1 MKKIFFLA
9 FACRPDSG
17 SEDAVG
23 WNWILQASKFFD
35 VSVVTKEEFKTDIEK
50 YNINIK
56 FYYVESL
63 EKWHKISIYYEY
75 YRWQKKAYEFIK
87 ELCENEKFDY
97 LWYITFG
104 NIILPSYVYRI
115 KVPLIWGPVGGTDE
129 IDKNFEKR
137 LSFKEKFPVQ
147 YIRKIILRT
156 LRFNHIYKKM
166 CSKSSIIILRTEET
180 LKYIPD
186 KDKSKIIYHLET
198 AFDKNDVLKFVDRK
212 KVHYIK
218 NDSIN
223 LIYTGQ
229 LIGRKNIVSLL
240 DAFSYVI
247 KYYPNTILN
256 IVGDGILLESL
267 EKKAKKLIDSGN
279 VKFWGRCDRTKTLQ
293 LVYESDVYVFPSLI
307 DTMTFSILEAMVL
320 AKPIVCFDVSG
331 MKYALNDSFAIK
343 TPVYEYSQAI
353 RDYAKNIMY
362 LIDNDKER
370 NRMGLNSKKYVE
382 QNCSWDSIGNFIKD
396 LEI

>member
-1 MKKIFFLA
+1 MKKIVFLA

-198 AFDKNDVLKFVDRK
+198 AVDKNDVLKFVDRK

-267 EKKAKKLIDSGN
+267 EKKAKN
-279 VKFWGRCDRTKTLQ
+279 
-293 LVYESDVYVFPSLI
+293 SLI
-307 DTMTFSILEAMVL
+307 QEM
-320 AKPIVCFDVSG
+320 
-331 MKYALNDSFAIK
+331 
-343 TPVYEYSQAI
+343 
-353 RDYAKNIMY
+353 
-362 LIDNDKER
+362 
-370 NRMGLNSKKYVE
+370 
-382 QNCSWDSIGNFIKD
+382 
-396 LEI
+396 

>member
-1 MKKIFFLA
+1 
-9 FACRPDSG
+9 
-17 SEDAVG
+17 
-23 WNWILQASKFFD
+23 
-35 VSVVTKEEFKTDIEK
+35 
-50 YNINIK
+50 
-56 FYYVESL
+56 
-63 EKWHKISIYYEY
+63 
-75 YRWQKKAYEFIK
+75 
-87 ELCENEKFDY
+87 
-97 LWYITFG
+97 
-104 NIILPSYVYRI
+104 
-115 KVPLIWGPVGGTDE
+115 
-129 IDKNFEKR
+129 
-137 LSFKEKFPVQ
+137 
-147 YIRKIILRT
+147 
-156 LRFNHIYKKM
+156 M

-198 AFDKNDVLKFVDRK
+198 AVDKNDVLKFVDRK

-331 MKYALNDSFAIK
+331 MKYALMIVLQSK
-343 TPVYEYSQAI
+343 HQYM
-353 RDYAKNIMY
+353 NIV
-362 LIDNDKER
+362 R
-370 NRMGLNSKKYVE
+370 
-382 QNCSWDSIGNFIKD
+382 Q
-396 LEI
+396 